1 MTMRYLR
8 IGIAFAAIMVSQF
21 SWATNINALLL
32 PYFQQRLAGVSDE
45 VTVELKTDPTHLLRC
60 ENPVFSTPGNSR
72 LWGNISVMMRC
83 GDEKRFIQVQVRA
96 VGHYLVATRSV
107 PRGAIL
113 DAQSLTLKRGRLDNL
128 PAQALS
134 LMEQAVNAI
143 TLRDITPDMPLTR
156 SMIRQPWRVKAGQQ
170 VRVIANGDGF
180 SVNSEGRAL
189 NNVAVGQHAR
199 VRMDSGQIIS
209 GKVDTDGNILINL

>member
-8 IGIAFAAIMVSQF
+8 IGIAFAIIMVSQLSF
-21 SWATNINALLL
+21 AADIKASLL
-32 PYFQQRLAGVSDE
+32 PYFQERLAGVSDE
-45 VTVELKTDPTHLLRC
+45 VSVELKTDPVHLLTC

-83 GDEKRFIQVQVRA
+83 GNDKRFIQVQVGA
-96 VGHYLVATRSV
+96 IGHYVVATRSV
-107 PRGAIL
+107 PRGTIL
-113 DAQSLTLKRGRLDNL
+113 DPQSVVLKRGRLDGL
-128 PAQALS
+128 PPQALT
-134 LMEQAVNAI
+134 LAEQAVNAV

-156 SMIRQPWRVKAGQQ
+156 SMVRQPWRVKAGQQ
-170 VRVIANGDGF
+170 VRVIASGDGF

-209 GKVDTDGNILINL
+209 GRVDTDGNILINL